1 MKINFSFWKKESN
14 CMKVRKY
21 SDQTMWKWGGF
32 FCIISSNIWYS
43 LPEWISYFLLGL
55 RFPTFSASV
64 TQEFIRPRTIK
75 ICWTWSCFC
84 FFLFGHFCTYF
95 WNLCFILMNLIE
107 VSLTFGTKLLL
118 PLVLKKCNSVQ
129 VVTCNSFFAR
139 YWKLSFMAMVSRNLA
154 ATRTRT
160 TDTPARTDSTI
171 PAASYLFDQRK
182 ITRSSPYTVLPCVK

>member
-14 CMKVRKY
+14 CMKVWKY

-84 FFLFGHFCTYF
+84 FFFIRPLLYLFLKFMLYLNESYRSFPNF
-95 WNLCFILMNLIE
+95 WNKAA
-107 VSLTFGTKLLL
+107 VA
-118 PLVLKKCNSVQ
+118 P
-129 VVTCNSFFAR
+129 SFE
-139 YWKLSFMAMVSRNLA
+139 KMQQCPSCHLQ
-154 ATRTRT
+154 
-160 TDTPARTDSTI
+160 
-171 PAASYLFDQRK
+171 LFFRK
-182 ITRSSPYTVLPCVK
+182 ILETFVHGHGFKEPRRHPN